1 MRNFKSYNLITNF
14 KKAGFF
20 VFLLFLVLIISGCS
34 IGETLKNIDQKIGET
49 FNDFQKNEKNSII
62 DLMEEKKEGEEKEE
76 EKVENKITRE
86 QKEKID
92 KWLEGRG
99 LNRYGDDKSAM
110 YPGGTPLFDEKTEKA
125 IDRFDYLLNKF
136 PKLLEIIEEDN

>member
-1 MRNFKSYNLITNF
+1 MRNFKSHNLNIDL

-20 VFLLFLVLIISGCS
+20 VSLLFLVLIFSGCE
-34 IGETLKNIDQKIGET
+34 INDVLKKLDDKIGQT
-49 FNDFQKNEKNSII
+49 FNDFQEDEKNSII
-62 DLMEEKKEGEEKEE
+62 DLMEEKKDGEKKEE
-76 EKVENKITRE
+76 ENENKISRE

-92 KWLEGRG
+92 NWLEKRG

-110 YPGGTPLFDEKTEKA
+110 YPGGTPLFNEKTGEA

-136 PKLLEIIEEDN
+136 PKLLEIVEEDS

>member
-1 MRNFKSYNLITNF
+1 MRNFKNYNLNIGLR
-14 KKAGFF
+14 KAGFF
-20 VFLLFLVLIISGCS
+20 VFLLFLVLILSGCQ
-34 IGETLKNIDQKIGET
+34 INDVLKKLDDKIGQT
-49 FNDFQKNEKNSII
+49 FNDFQEDEKNSII
-62 DLMEEKKEGEEKEE
+62 DLMEEKKDGEKKEE
-76 EKVENKITRE
+76 ESENKISRE

-92 KWLEGRG
+92 KWLEERG

-110 YPGGTPLFDEKTEKA
+110 YPGGTPLFDEETGKA